1 MCLFSLRPVLTASSE
16 REGWRDDGLVQ
27 VGRVVGEDCLAVRTR
42 REETKGEEKKG
53 KRKKGS

>member
-1 MCLFSLRPVLTASSE
+1 MPILIASSE
-16 REGWRDDGLVQ
+16 REGLRDDGLVQ
-27 VGRVVGEDCLAVRTR
+27 VGRVVSEDCLAGRAG